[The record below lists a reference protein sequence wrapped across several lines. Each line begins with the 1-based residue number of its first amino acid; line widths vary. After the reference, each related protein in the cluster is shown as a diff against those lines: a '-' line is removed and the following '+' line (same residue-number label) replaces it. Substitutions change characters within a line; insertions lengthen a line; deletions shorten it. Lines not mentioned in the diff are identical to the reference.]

1 MGEFENEIR
10 ALRDRTESNRRQFL
24 RAEWQTCWTAIDRAR
39 LELSLGNVDE
49 AEREFAMATRGREVM
64 EKFLSEAPDPLP
76 EIEQKL
82 AELRAG
88 LSSLRSDLD
97 AHRGPAPA

>member
-39 LELSLGNVDE
+39 LELSLGNVHE
-49 AEREFAMATRGREVM
+49 AEKEFAM
-64 EKFLSEAPDPLP
+64 
-76 EIEQKL
+76 
-82 AELRAG
+82 
-88 LSSLRSDLD
+88 
-97 AHRGPAPA
+97 GPTVRKRP